1 MFITPKQRVFAHYC
15 CKLFNRWVYSG
26 LLYVVTTAIITDLM
40 IMTAHLIKFIT
51 ASTKQR
57 FFVSY
62 HMIDKTW
69 RGGQDQVQRTTEPQF
84 SSLISRAVRLPPLL
98 PTMKQTVIKSF
109 GGSSGQ
115 LPVLLA
121 RFKASLAYIPYGAAV
136 CGRTRRLL
144 TLHYYSSCR
153 SQHWWRETKRSWLRS
168 FVAPCCCAGA
178 YFRTWPRLHHG
189 GGGVE
194 LI

>member
-1 MFITPKQRVFAHYC
+1 MQQYDPKWKTPGKVMCLLHQNKGVSQQLFSQQ
-15 CKLFNRWVYSG
+15 LLQIVFNRWVYSS
-26 LLYVVTTAIITDLM
+26 LLYVVTTVIITDLM
-40 IMTAHLIKFIT
+40 IMTARLIKFIT

-121 RFKASLAYIPYGAAV
+121 RFKASLAYMPYGAAV
-136 CGRTRRLL
+136 CGRTHRLL

-153 SQHWWRETKRSWLRS
+153 SQH
-168 FVAPCCCAGA
+168 
-178 YFRTWPRLHHG
+178 
-189 GGGVE
+189 
-194 LI
+194 

>member
-1 MFITPKQRVFAHYC
+1 
-15 CKLFNRWVYSG
+15 
-26 LLYVVTTAIITDLM
+26 M
-40 IMTAHLIKFIT
+40 IMTARLIKFIT

-98 PTMKQTVIKSF
+98 PTMKQAVIKSF

-121 RFKASLAYIPYGAAV
+121 RFKASLAYIPYHMVRRCAGERADCWPVITTHLVDHNTDGGKRTVRDFVHLLHIVAEQV
-136 CGRTRRLL
+136 PTSERGLGYITGGRTHITCICTYIGDTPAQFECQTQFL
-144 TLHYYSSCR
+144 
-153 SQHWWRETKRSWLRS
+153 
-168 FVAPCCCAGA
+168 FP
-178 YFRTWPRLHHG
+178 
-189 GGGVE
+189 
-194 LI
+194 